1 MKIKNFQGNNFIFS
15 SVLVIQLK
23 VVDVV

>member
-1 MKIKNFQGNNFIFS
+1 MKIKNFQGNKFIFS

-23 VVDVV
+23 VMEGV